1 MSFFNPQTSRKNGLM
16 RATKL
21 KKINLETFALKS
33 KMAVTYVWNSYKH
46 AAFFS
51 SSSMMIVIDIVENSI
66 C

>member
-33 KMAVTYVWNSYKH
+33 KMAVTYV
-46 AAFFS
+46 
-51 SSSMMIVIDIVENSI
+51 
-66 C
+66 